1 MVIDY
6 DPDLNLGRRL
16 DEYESSDPLV
26 RAADFMQDYRDA
38 EETRRKLKEDEGNEY
53 SLVEDSKLGGRDLQA
68 ESDLILDFAVRRC
81 SFVVR

>member
-1 MVIDY
+1 M
-6 DPDLNLGRRL
+6 